1 MGSAIISLRK
11 NNKTYL
17 LGFILN
23 NVNDKR
29 EANINSSVEEFK
41 MIKSNG
47 FDYFTGK
54 IRILE
59 WVDGKAKDLSI
70 LPEMYLVSED
80 ETSKIPVYISYEG
93 GSVFYFDFRLTNV
106 DMTKKYRLFLKLE
119 GAEYYTDSKNI
130 SMYAKFENTIA
141 SKFETDTIKST
152 RNGNTLSFEKIKYD
166 RENISEVTS
175 LDLRNINGSDYI
187 IGKVNIFE
195 KEVNTK
201 LIPEKPVEMYLKDN
215 SGNKIPMYINKEN
228 NGEYYFDKNIS
239 GLNISEYK
247 LYTNILDAK
256 NISNKKEAL
265 VNLEK
270 FKEELM
276 YKDNT
281 EKSIYLKG
289 NGILEILPKV
299 YRENLKTKLIRFEQF
314 LENNSKYISGNID
327 IYQIIND
334 REVKLNSNQQE
345 NINRFKVVLLDDL
358 NNETNMYSN
367 KDNDGSIYFDLNLLG
382 LKRERKY
389 RIVVKDIKNNNNIVK
404 EHEVISDK
412 LAKNYSFEK
421 FGMDSNIVLTEE
433 KNNGSKTF
441 LVYYEGEKR
450 INLNLRNNITLLKG
464 FNVLREGNIVKYIA
478 GNIDVY
484 DLNNNN
490 EEIDHKKVNIKLID
504 ENNKEYSTYNS
515 YENGNKYYFDI
526 NIDGLDFEKTYKI
539 SVKYNGNEVENSEF
553 NNIQNESNRFE
564 IEKIRK
570 DEINI
575 KNKGEVININSNIIN
590 VKSELLSGNRKYLI
604 GNIYANITSTFGN
617 VENRELEIYL
627 KDEEGNRYDTYHSY
641 EGNNK
646 YYFDKNI
653 SGIDKNKKYGIY
665 VKYRNK
671 EVELNNYEIKNNSL
685 EYEVKML
692 PNTNRSKF
700 EIKERENKI
709 DINANMIELKSELL
723 SENRRYLIGNIYA
736 NITSTLGNV
745 ENRELEIYLKDE
757 DGNRYD
763 TYHSYEGNNRYYFD
777 RNISGIDKNKK
788 YGIYVKYRN
797 KEVELKGYEVNNNS
811 LEYEVKMLSN
821 TNNSKFEI
829 KERENKIDVNT
840 NIIEFKTETFSS
852 DRKYIIGN
860 INVDILS
867 LLGKPDNTKV
877 EIYLKDEE
885 GNRYDTYHSY
895 EGNNKYYFDKN
906 ISGMDTSLKYKLIIK
921 YLNIEKE
928 ISFNNLY
935 IKNNSNNFKIEK
947 RDENKLS
954 IINSNNEY
962 NIAEG
967 ILNLKTIN
975 TNPNTRYLIGNVNIE
990 ILNNINNDRNINQNE
1005 LKLYLEDGDNNKID
1019 TYHSYEGNNK
1029 YYFDRNITGFSGK
1042 YSLVVEYRGAFKKI
1056 NLNNINVMNN
1066 ANDFYI
1072 TKINYDFEIRNR

>member
-1 MGSAIISLRK
+1 
-11 NNKTYL
+11 
-17 LGFILN
+17 
-23 NVNDKR
+23 
-29 EANINSSVEEFK
+29 

-47 FDYFTGK
+47 FDYFIGK

-59 WVDGKAKDLSI
+59 WIDGKAKNLSI

-93 GSVFYFDFRLTNV
+93 GSVFYFDFRLANV

-201 LIPEKPVEMYLKDN
+201 LIPEKQVEMYLKDN

-228 NGEYYFDKNIS
+228 NGEYYFDKNIY

-247 LYTNILDAK
+247 LYTNILDDK

-281 EKSIYLKG
+281 EKSIYIKG

-314 LENNSKYISGNID
+314 LANNSKYISGNID

-421 FGMDSNIVLTEE
+421 FGMDSNVVLTEE

-464 FNVLREGNIVKYIA
+464 FNVLREGNIIKYIA

-490 EEIDHKKVNIKLID
+490 EEIDHKKVNIKLVD
-504 ENNKEYSTYNS
+504 ENGKEYSTYNS

-526 NIDGLDFEKTYKI
+526 NADGLDFEKTYKI

-590 VKSELLSGNRKYLI
+590 INSELLSGNRRYLI
-604 GNIYANITSTFGN
+604 GNIDANITSTFGN

-627 KDEEGNRYDTYHSY
+627 KDEDGNRYDTYHSY

-646 YYFDKNI
+646 YYFDINI

-671 EVELNNYEIKNNSL
+671 EVELKNYDVKNNSL

-692 PNTNRSKF
+692 LNTNNSKF

-723 SENRRYLIGNIYA
+723 SENRRYLIGNVYA

-757 DGNRYD
+757 EGNRYD

-777 RNISGIDKNKK
+777 RNVSGMDKNKK

-797 KEVELKGYEVNNNS
+797 KEVGLKDYEVKNNS

-829 KERENKIDVNT
+829 KERENKIDINA
-840 NIIEFKTETFSS
+840 NMIEFKTETFSG

-885 GNRYDTYHSY
+885 GNRYDIYHSY

-906 ISGMDTSLKYKLIIK
+906 ISGMDTSLKYKLIVK

-967 ILNLKTIN
+967 LLNLKTIN

-990 ILNNINNDRNINQNE
+990 IVNNINNDKNINQDE